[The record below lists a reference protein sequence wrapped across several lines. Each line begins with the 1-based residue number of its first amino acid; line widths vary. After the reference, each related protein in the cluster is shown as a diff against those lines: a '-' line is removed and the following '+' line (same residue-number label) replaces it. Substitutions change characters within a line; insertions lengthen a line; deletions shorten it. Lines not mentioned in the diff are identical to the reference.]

1 MTGEGEGTW
10 RQIKSLCLFRKG
22 IVPAWEDKANQN
34 GSEFRVTLDGENAL
48 KLDDY
53 WKNLVFK
60 LVGEEFINSE
70 VVNFSKRFSSN

>member
-53 WKNLVFK
+53 
-60 LVGEEFINSE
+60 
-70 VVNFSKRFSSN
+70 